1 MNHGKNTLRLSEVV
15 FLRIRQSHQLQQ
27 VLLVLDELQGALVRS
42 IYQLSDLLVNDL
54 CCRLTVRLLHD
65 YLALSGEVKRHLS
78 HLLAHPKLHHLQIR
92 VQSDALRHKQHSSAG
107 GNQTGSVFLVTCA
120 YLSVG
125 RLRDLL
131 QVVLSSGGDPSEE
144 NLLSHTPSQHHA
156 HPVEQLLFGV
166 QVLFP
171 RQVLSVTQTLP
182 PRDDRHLDTNH
193 VGLTHSFHLHL

>member
-1 MNHGKNTLRLSEVV
+1 MLCFCVLE
-15 FLRIRQSHQLQQ
+15 SHQLHQ
-27 VLLVLDELQGALVRS
+27 VLLVLDELPGALVRS
-42 IYQLSDLLVNDL
+42 IYQLSDLLVNEL
-54 CCRLTVRLLHD
+54 RCRLTVRLLHD

-78 HLLAHPKLHHLQIR
+78 HLLTHPKLHHLQIR
-92 VQSDALRHKQHSSAG
+92 VQSDASWHKKYSSAV

-120 YLSVG
+120 YLSIC

-166 QVLFP
+166 QVLFS
-171 RQVLSVTQTLP
+171 RQVLSIAQTLP

-193 VGLTHSFHLHL
+193 VWLTHSFHLHL

>member
-1 MNHGKNTLRLSEVV
+1 M
-15 FLRIRQSHQLQQ
+15 FLCTRESHQLHQ

-42 IYQLSDLLVNDL
+42 IYQLSDLLVNEL
-54 CCRLTVRLLHD
+54 RCRLAVRLLHD
-65 YLALSGEVKRHLS
+65 HLALSGEVKRHLS

-92 VQSDALRHKQHSSAG
+92 VQSEVSQHKQHSSAG
-107 GNQTGSVFLVTCA
+107 GNKTGSVFLCMRA

-144 NLLSHTPSQHHA
+144 NLLSHAPSQHHA

-166 QVLFP
+166 QVLLSG
-171 RQVLSVTQTLP
+171 QVLSVTQTLP
-182 PRDDRHLDTNH
+182 PRDD
-193 VGLTHSFHLHL
+193 